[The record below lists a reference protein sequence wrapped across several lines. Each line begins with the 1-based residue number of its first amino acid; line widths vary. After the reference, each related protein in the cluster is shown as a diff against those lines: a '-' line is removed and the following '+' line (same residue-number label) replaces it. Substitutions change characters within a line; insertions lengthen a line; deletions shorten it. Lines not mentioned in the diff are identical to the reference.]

1 MIKFL
6 FFLFVGLPAG
16 LIAQYKNIFDTSLI
30 NNTSDNFF
38 CINPAVNSIKAHG
51 GQRGSK
57 SLSVF
62 VKSFDQ
68 DSSLQKKKTSNYEY
82 YDIDFLGDKYLFE
95 KKYGK
100 RKRIEYTS
108 RIEDV
113 KEQAFKLI
121 QKY

>member
-38 CINPAVNSIKAHG
+38 CINPAVNSIKVHG
-51 GQRGSK
+51 GYRGSK

-68 DSSLQKKKTSNYEY
+68 DSSLQKRKQVITS
-82 YDIDFLGDKYLFE
+82 IM
-95 KKYGK
+95 
-100 RKRIEYTS
+100 I
-108 RIEDV
+108 
-113 KEQAFKLI
+113 
-121 QKY
+121 